1 MKGVVLICNHE
12 RTLSLNAIAERLK
25 NKNVFLCAIV
35 YDELALK
42 LINKSSFDKII
53 NLNNPCSSYF
63 KEFSLDYKT
72 IAKKDRKLKYYN
84 LSKSTKIIKN
94 YYANLASVLNDYDDL
109 TFIGEISWAAEE
121 VIYLYSKSRGYSYY
135 SLAVAR
141 YIDRRF
147 GFVKAL
153 SEESFISF
161 ETKNIDSYI
170 QSSINNSKPDYF
182 HEVFKTL
189 KIKNRAI
196 ELIRKGFRPS
206 IPRLFFSKLRYIFF
220 NNILEL
226 FKHTEISSNHINY
239 FYGFQVQPEASVDY
253 LAPEFANQTTLIDNI
268 IKKLDFNERLVLKD
282 HPAEVNLFGLMRKI
296 SYLFNPKVV
305 YIKTNTSIF
314 DLLENIS
321 GAITITGTIGGELAL
336 NNIKTVSLKPVFYNK
351 LRYSFFKETL
361 DEAFDELRNEK
372 SVNNSMK
379 LDNDSFMLDLN
390 KTTYSGY
397 SYFTKKH
404 GFTDEKF
411 ISNMVNVIK
420 NEFLK

>member
-1 MKGVVLICNHE
+1 MKCLVLVCNHE

-35 YDELALK
+35 YDKVALK

-53 NLNNPCSSYF
+53 NLNNPCSSSS
-63 KEFSLDYKT
+63 KEFNLDYQT

-84 LSKSTKIIKN
+84 LNKSSKIIKN
-94 YYANLASVLNDYDDL
+94 YYANLVSVLNDYDDL

-121 VIYLYSKSRGYSYY
+121 VVYLYSKSRGYSYY
-135 SLAVAR
+135 SLAVSR

-153 SEESFISF
+153 SEESFITF
-161 ETKNIDSYI
+161 ETKNIDSYTE
-170 QSSINNSKPDYF
+170 SSINNTNPDYF
-182 HEVFKTL
+182 HEVLKTL

-196 ELIRKGFRPS
+196 ELMRNGFRPS

-226 FKHTEISSNHINY
+226 FKHTKISSNHINY

-253 LAPEFANQTTLIDNI
+253 LAPEFANQITLIDNI
-268 IKKLDFNERLVLKD
+268 IKNLNFKERLVLKD
-282 HPAEVNLFGLMRKI
+282 HPGETNLFGLMRKI

-305 YIKTNTSIF
+305 YLKTNISIF
-314 DLLENIS
+314 DSLKNIS
-321 GAITITGTIGGELAL
+321 GGITITGTLGGELAL

-372 SVNNSMK
+372 SDYNPLK

-390 KTTYSGY
+390 KRTYSGY
-397 SYFTKKH
+397 SYFTKKY
-404 GFTDEKF
+404 GFSDEKF
-411 ISNMVNVIK
+411 IANMVNIIK
-420 NEFLK
+420 NEFLR